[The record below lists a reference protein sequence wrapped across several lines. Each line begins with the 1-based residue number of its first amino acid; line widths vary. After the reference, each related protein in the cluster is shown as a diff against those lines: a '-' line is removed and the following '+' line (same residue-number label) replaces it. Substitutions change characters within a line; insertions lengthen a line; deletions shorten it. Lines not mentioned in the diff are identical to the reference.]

1 MNLIYTLSLASANG
15 PFNDGGGD
23 FWFLWPLIP
32 IFWIVVVALVLRFV
46 VFRGRRNGTSPM
58 DSARGILA
66 ERYARGE
73 IDAEEYR
80 RRSDE
85 LR

>member
-1 MNLIYTLSLASANG
+1 MLA
-15 PFNDGGGD
+15 
-23 FWFLWPLIP
+23 
-32 IFWIVVVALVLRFV
+32 VVVVRFR
-46 VFRGRRNGTSPM
+46 RGGPPWGRHSGESV
-58 DSARGILA
+58 LA